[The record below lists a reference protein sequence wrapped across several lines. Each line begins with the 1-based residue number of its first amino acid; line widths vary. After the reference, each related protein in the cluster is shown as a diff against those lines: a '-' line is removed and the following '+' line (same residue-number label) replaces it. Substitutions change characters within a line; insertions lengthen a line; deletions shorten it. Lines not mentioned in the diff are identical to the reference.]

1 MKTKLYVVEYIIF
14 NNGKGGPSSLAEILS
29 LKPMGIEPKR
39 AYILAENTDSL
50 RDKLMVH
57 LSDDRAQNLNLEIM
71 GIHLMG
77 AGETAICFDDVASYC
92 RTRVEEQKGES
103 NG

>member
-14 NNGKGGPSSLAEILS
+14 NHSRGGPSSLAEVLS

-50 RDKLMVH
+50 RDKLFVH
-57 LSDDRAQNLNLEIM
+57 LSDDKEQNLNLEIM
-71 GIHLMG
+71 GIHLIG
-77 AGETAICFDDVASYC
+77 AGENAICFDDVASYC
-92 RTRVEEQKGES
+92 KSRVEEQKGDA